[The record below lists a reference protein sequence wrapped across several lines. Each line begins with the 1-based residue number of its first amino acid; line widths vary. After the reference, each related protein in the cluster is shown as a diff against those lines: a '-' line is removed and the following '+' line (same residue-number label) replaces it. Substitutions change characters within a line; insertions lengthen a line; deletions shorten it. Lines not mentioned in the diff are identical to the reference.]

1 MDMCDACTDRQQWLL
16 ENNDGSQVICLCQ
29 VEKEDNMQN
38 DDNEIPTTTDV
49 GTQTPPLKRSLP
61 PIPNAPKRAR
71 KMSNIPIDEEY
82 ESILKQKIFTTHP
95 DLYNDKDFNEK
106 IENAKMMI
114 GDKTEKDKV
123 YLIVTKD

>member
-1 MDMCDACTDRQQWLL
+1 MCNNCADHQQWLL
-16 ENNDGSQVICLCQ
+16 DNNDGSQVICTCQ

-38 DDNEIPTTTDV
+38 NDDEIPTTTDV
-49 GTQTPPLKRSLP
+49 GTQTPPLKRSSP